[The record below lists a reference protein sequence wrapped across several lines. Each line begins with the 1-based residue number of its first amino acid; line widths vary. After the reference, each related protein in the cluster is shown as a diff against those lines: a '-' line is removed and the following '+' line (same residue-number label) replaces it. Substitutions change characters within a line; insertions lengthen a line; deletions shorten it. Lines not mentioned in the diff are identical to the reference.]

1 MIDAVVFIIV
11 PLAIVAAVAGGA
23 GAYCYGL
30 YLGEKGRRIA
40 AENLLTIGTPERGNA
55 RRTARGPSSDELI
68 DQQRDEQ
75 AVQKIAAGL
84 KAMAQAEHRHVT
96 DADLQAEARRMLREQ
111 DGGAEGMF
119 G

>member
-1 MIDAVVFIIV
+1 MIDFIVV
-11 PLAIVAAVAGGA
+11 PLAVLAAACGVA

-40 AENLLTIGTPERGNA
+40 AENLLVNGTPERGNA

-84 KAMAQAEHRHVT
+84 KALAQGEGKHVT
-96 DADLQAEARRMLREQ
+96 DADLQAEAWRMLREQ
-111 DGGAEGMF
+111 DGGADGF
-119 G
+119 V